1 MGKIINAY
9 IMPHAPILIPSIGG
23 EKGREALKSMEGC
36 RKVSRLAADDIPD
49 TIILSSPHA
58 PCFKDFA
65 VISRSEVLAGNFTQ
79 FGHNEITLKFNG
91 NTELSEAIIRLAEEE
106 GIPVGSLDFSDRVRY
121 GLDGGLD
128 HGAMVPLWFLNEAF
142 SEKGRKFRLVHL
154 STPFFTSQKL
164 FDLGRIINLAVIESG
179 CNAVYIA
186 SGDLSHRLTQDAPAG
201 YSPYGKVYD
210 EKLVELLQELD
221 IGSILSISPKEMND
235 AGECGTKSFIIALGA
250 LDGTDIKPA
259 VYSYEGPFGVGYLC
273 AELNPES
280 RVKAETSKYVAIA
293 RHTIEEYVTDDHEI
307 CVDDLI
313 EAGII
318 QTDDAGLPSD
328 SDLDMRA
335 GVFVSLKKN
344 GELRGCIGTI
354 SPTCN
359 NVIKE
364 IIQNAISAGLKDPR
378 FDPVR
383 PEELSQLVYSVDVL
397 GEPQN
402 VSSMKELD
410 ARRYG
415 VIVTR
420 GFRRGL
426 LLPDLEGV
434 DTPEEQISI
443 ALRKAGISAGDNY
456 SIQRFEVIRYH

>member
-23 EKGREALKSMEGC
+23 EKGREAQKSIDGC
-36 RKVSRLAADDIPD
+36 RKVSGLAAEDKPD

-65 VISRSEVLAGNFTQ
+65 VISRTEVLAGNFAQ
-79 FGHNEITLKFNG
+79 FGHNEISMKFDG
-91 NTELSEAIIRLAEEE
+91 NIELSESIIRLAEED
-106 GIPVGSLDFSDRVRY
+106 GIPIGSLDFSDRVRY

-154 STPFFTSQKL
+154 STPFFTSDKL
-164 FDLGRIINLAVIESG
+164 YDLGRIINLAVMESD
-179 CNAVYIA
+179 CSVVYIA
-186 SGDLSHRLTQDAPAG
+186 SGDLSHRLTRDAPAG
-201 YSPYGKVYD
+201 YSPYGRVYD
-210 EKLVELLQELD
+210 EKLVGLIRAAD
-221 IGSILSISPKEMND
+221 TGSILSITPTDMSN

-250 LDGTDIKPA
+250 LEGTDIKPA

-280 RVKAETSKYVAIA
+280 RNKVQASKYVAIA
-293 RHTIEEYVTDDHEI
+293 RHTIEQYVSDGHEI
-307 CVDDLI
+307 SIADLI
-313 EAGII
+313 DDGTI
-318 QTDDAGLPSD
+318 QSDDDGLPVD
-328 SDLDMRA
+328 GDLNLQA
-335 GVFVSLKKN
+335 GVFVSLKKH

-354 SPTCN
+354 FPTCN
-359 NVIKE
+359 NMIEE
-364 IIQNAISAGLKDPR
+364 IIQNAISAGMKDPR
-378 FDPVR
+378 FDPLR

-397 GEPQN
+397 GKPEN
-402 VSSMKELD
+402 VSSLKELD
-410 ARRYG
+410 ARKYG

-443 ALRKAGISAGDNY
+443 ALRKAGISAGDTY
-456 SIQRFEVIRYH
+456 SIQRFEVVRYH